1 MSFISFQNDFLDL
14 VESYTERKLHHKF
27 FLQQLIDETNNY
39 KLYDTFE
46 DLAFTG
52 KYVNG
57 LLRAVKIG
65 QSNPDITNLQMI
77 KKDLMKNIEKVIS
90 LIKEIT
96 ANLSAE
102 QMNEINVKFIELSR
116 EQFTNLTQLI
126 DDLDQVKKYLNHLK
140 RVEN

>member
-1 MSFISFQNDFLDL
+1 MSLTVFQNDFLDS
-14 VESYTERKLHHKF
+14 VEMFTERKLHHKK
-27 FLQQLIDETNNY
+27 FLQQLIDETSQY
-39 KLYDTFE
+39 ELYEKFE
-46 DLAFTG
+46 ELAFTG

-65 QSNPDITNLQMI
+65 QSNPDVTNLQMI
-77 KKDLMKNIEKVIS
+77 KEDLMNNIEKVIS

-96 ANLSAE
+96 LNLNDDTL
-102 QMNEINVKFIELSR
+102 NEIKIKFIELSK

-140 RVEN
+140 RTEN

>member
-1 MSFISFQNDFLDL
+1 MSLTVFQNDFLDS
-14 VESYTERKLHHKF
+14 VEMFTERKLHHKK
-27 FLQQLIDETNNY
+27 FLQQLIDETSQHD
-39 KLYDTFE
+39 LFE
-46 DLAFTG
+46 KFEELAFTG

-65 QSNPDITNLQMI
+65 QSNPDVTNLQMI
-77 KKDLMKNIEKVIS
+77 KEDLMNNMEKVIS

-96 ANLSAE
+96 SNLNDDTL
-102 QMNEINVKFIELSR
+102 NEIKIKFIELSK

-140 RVEN
+140 RTEN

>member
-1 MSFISFQNDFLDL
+1 MNLISFQNDFLDS

-27 FLQQLIDETNNY
+27 FLQQLIDETTKY
-39 KLYDTFE
+39 KLYDKFE

-65 QSNPDITNLQMI
+65 QSNPDVTNLQMI
-77 KKDLMKNIEKVIS
+77 KEDLMKSMEKVIS

-96 ANLSAE
+96 TNLTTES
-102 QMNEINVKFIELSR
+102 MNEINVKFIELSR
-116 EQFTNLTQLI
+116 DQFTNLTQFI
-126 DDLDQVKKYLNHLK
+126 DDLDQIKKYLNHLK
-140 RVEN
+140 RM

>member
-1 MSFISFQNDFLDL
+1 MSLISFQQNFLDS
-14 VESYTERKLHHKF
+14 VEAYTERKLHHKF
-27 FLQQLIDETNNY
+27 FLQQLIDETTKY
-39 KLYDTFE
+39 KLYDMFE
-46 DLAFTG
+46 ELAFTG

-65 QSNPDITNLQMI
+65 QSNPDVTNLQMI
-77 KKDLMKNIEKVIS
+77 KEDLMKNMEKVIS

-96 ANLSAE
+96 SNLAAE
-102 QMNEINVKFIELSR
+102 QMNELKVKFIELSR

-140 RVEN
+140 RADN

>member
-1 MSFISFQNDFLDL
+1 MSLISFQNDFLDS

-27 FLQQLIDETNNY
+27 FLQQLIDETNKY

-46 DLAFTG
+46 ELAFTG

-57 LLRAVKIG
+57 LLRVVKIG

-77 KKDLMKNIEKVIS
+77 KEDLMKNIEKVIS

-96 ANLSAE
+96 TNLAAE
-102 QMNEINVKFIELSR
+102 SRNEINVKFIELSKD
-116 EQFTNLTQLI
+116 QFTNLTQLI

-140 RVEN
+140 RIEN

>member
-1 MSFISFQNDFLDL
+1 MNLISFQNDFLDS

-27 FLQQLIDETNNY
+27 FLQQLIDETTKY
-39 KLYDTFE
+39 KLYDKFE

-96 ANLSAE
+96 ENLSAE

-126 DDLDQVKKYLNHLK
+126 DDLDQVKKYLNHHK
-140 RVEN
+140 RIYN

>member
-1 MSFISFQNDFLDL
+1 MSLTVFQNDFLDS
-14 VESYTERKLHHKF
+14 VEMFTERKLHHKK
-27 FLQQLIDETNNY
+27 FLQQLIDETSQHD
-39 KLYDTFE
+39 LFE
-46 DLAFTG
+46 KFEELAFTG

-65 QSNPDITNLQMI
+65 QSNPDVTNLQMI
-77 KKDLMKNIEKVIS
+77 KDDLMSNMEKVIS

-96 ANLSAE
+96 SNLNDDTL
-102 QMNEINVKFIELSR
+102 NEIKIKFIELSK

-140 RVEN
+140 RTEN

>member
-1 MSFISFQNDFLDL
+1 MSLISFQKAFLDS
-14 VESYTERKLHHKF
+14 VEVYTERKLHHKF
-27 FLQQLIDETNNY
+27 FLQQLIDETTKY
-39 KLYDTFE
+39 KLNDLFE

-57 LLRAVKIG
+57 LFRAIKIG
-65 QSNPDITNLQMI
+65 QSNPDVTNLQMI
-77 KKDLMKNIEKVIS
+77 KEDLMKNIEKVIS

-96 ANLSAE
+96 SNLAAE
-102 QMNEINVKFIELSR
+102 PLNEIKVKFIEPSR

-140 RVEN
+140 RVQN

>member
-1 MSFISFQNDFLDL
+1 MSLTVFQNDFLDS
-14 VESYTERKLHHKF
+14 VEIFTERKLHHKK
-27 FLQQLIDETNNY
+27 FLQQLIDETSQHD
-39 KLYDTFE
+39 LFE
-46 DLAFTG
+46 KFEELAFTG

-65 QSNPDITNLQMI
+65 QSNPDVTNLQMI
-77 KKDLMKNIEKVIS
+77 KEDLMNNMEKVIS

-96 ANLSAE
+96 SNLNDDTL
-102 QMNEINVKFIELSR
+102 NEIKIKFIELSK

-140 RVEN
+140 RTEN

>member
-1 MSFISFQNDFLDL
+1 MSLTVFQNDFLDS
-14 VESYTERKLHHKF
+14 VEIFTERKLHHKK
-27 FLQQLIDETNNY
+27 FLQQLIDETSQHD
-39 KLYDTFE
+39 LFE
-46 DLAFTG
+46 KFEELAFTG

-65 QSNPDITNLQMI
+65 QSNPDVTNLQMI
-77 KKDLMKNIEKVIS
+77 KDDLMSNMEKVIS

-96 ANLSAE
+96 SNLNDDTL
-102 QMNEINVKFIELSR
+102 NEIKIKFIELSK

-140 RVEN
+140 RTEN